1 MELKQAYARCE
12 AVAAHHS
19 KTFYRAFSLL
29 PLHDRRAIWAIYAFC
44 RRVDDIVDEGAH
56 PKEQLQQFEA
66 EWKSFLAGDEHDD
79 FMWVALR
86 DVFSRYEMDVE
97 PFWHMIEGQTMDL
110 TVHRYETFS
119 QLLRYC
125 YCVASTVG
133 LMLLPIL
140 APNHR
145 NELKESAIALGE
157 AMQLTNILRD
167 VGEDMERGRIYL
179 PREWMK
185 LYGVSEQQ
193 LAYGEVTNA
202 FIHLWEQI
210 AEEAEKRYA
219 LAGQTFS
226 LYPLSA
232 RLAVK
237 GAATMYRS
245 ILQVVREQ
253 RYDVFTK
260 RAFVSAERKQVLLQ
274 QIGGESVEVG

>member
-1 MELKQAYARCE
+1 
-12 AVAAHHS
+12 
-19 KTFYRAFSLL
+19 
-29 PLHDRRAIWAIYAFC
+29 
-44 RRVDDIVDEGAH
+44 
-56 PKEQLQQFEA
+56 
-66 EWKSFLAGDEHDD
+66 
-79 FMWVALR
+79 
-86 DVFSRYEMDVE
+86 
-97 PFWHMIEGQTMDL
+97 
-110 TVHRYETFS
+110 ETFS

-140 APNHR
+140 APNKR
-145 NELKESAIALGE
+145 KQLNESAIALGE

-167 VGEDMERGRIYL
+167 VGEDMARGRIYL

-193 LAYGEVTNA
+193 LARGEVTNS
-202 FIHLWEQI
+202 FIHLWEQL

-219 LAGQTFS
+219 LAEQTFS

-237 GAATMYRS
+237 GAAAMYQS

-253 RYDVFTK
+253 QYDVFTK